1 MSAPADVSAYTKDN
15 PFPAKITENRLLSKP
30 GSGKETRHFV
40 VNIAGSGLRYEVGD
54 SLGVF
59 GANRAS
65 EVDELLRLVG
75 ADGSEPVAPVMLKL
89 TAPISLREALTSRLA
104 LAGPT
109 PKIIGTLAAKATD
122 PAEKA
127 RLAGLLT
134 PESKDLLAGYLDE
147 REYVDLLAEFPSA
160 KLTPQELV
168 DHMRRLMPRLYSI
181 ASSPKVYPTEIHLT
195 VAVVRYTTNQRERVG
210 VCSSFLADRVQVG
223 TTLTPVFVSHSH
235 FGPPEDQSKDCIMVG
250 PGTGIAPF
258 RAFVQDRIAGGA
270 AGRNWVFFGDQKQ
283 ATDFL
288 YSEEWTEY
296 ATKGQVARLD
306 LAWSRDQLHK
316 IYVQDKMRESAAE
329 LWSWIRGG
337 AYFYVCGDAKRMAKD
352 VDLALHE
359 IIAQQGGLDAAAAAD
374 YVKQLKKDKR
384 YQRDVY

>member
-1 MSAPADVSAYTKDN
+1 MSHGSWLEFSVRGKPCSDRKQRLARSEPCALHPAAMSAPADVSAYTKDN

-181 ASSPKVYPTEIHLT
+181 A
-195 VAVVRYTTNQRERVG
+195 
-210 VCSSFLADRVQVG
+210 
-223 TTLTPVFVSHSH
+223 
-235 FGPPEDQSKDCIMVG
+235 
-250 PGTGIAPF
+250 
-258 RAFVQDRIAGGA
+258 
-270 AGRNWVFFGDQKQ
+270 
-283 ATDFL
+283 
-288 YSEEWTEY
+288 
-296 ATKGQVARLD
+296 
-306 LAWSRDQLHK
+306 
-316 IYVQDKMRESAAE
+316 
-329 LWSWIRGG
+329 
-337 AYFYVCGDAKRMAKD
+337 
-352 VDLALHE
+352 
-359 IIAQQGGLDAAAAAD
+359 
-374 YVKQLKKDKR
+374 
-384 YQRDVY
+384 